1 MLKTFRSSLMGSVF
15 YSPPFICSMAPD
27 DPPGGEGGEGGE
39 GGGGGRQPETFSREY
54 VIELRNENKGLRLRA
69 QKAENERN
77 LAVEKSAAEIK
88 AANEKVAAAEKAATD
103 AIAAAKTEAEKASTE
118 AIAAAK
124 KETDD
129 RVIRTELRVEA
140 TKAGMHDLDGLKLVD
155 ASALKIKDDGTVEG
169 VADLMTKLK
178 TDKPYLFGTSR
189 GTTNTDNKPPPK
201 PGQPKNAKDL
211 SPEEYAAA
219 LKQIDGGH
227 LPA

>member
-1 MLKTFRSSLMGSVF
+1 M
-15 YSPPFICSMAPD
+15 SPA
-27 DPPGGEGGEGGE
+27 
-39 GGGGGRQPETFSREY
+39 
-54 VIELRNENKGLRLRA
+54 K
-69 QKAENERN
+69 
-77 LAVEKSAAEIK
+77 K
-88 AANEKVAAAEKAATD
+88 AAPK
-103 AIAAAKTEAEKASTE
+103 AAAKTEAEKTSTE

-140 TKAGMHDLDGLKLVD
+140 TKAGMHDLDALKLVD

-169 VADLMTKLK
+169 VAELMTKLK
-178 TDKPYLFGTSR
+178 ADKAYLFGTSP
-189 GTTNTDNKPPPK
+189 GTTNTQQRPPVK

-211 SPEEYAAA
+211 SEAEYAAA

>member
-1 MLKTFRSSLMGSVF
+1 MFKTFRSSLMGSVF
-15 YSPPFICSMAPD
+15 YSPPNICFDDP
-27 DPPGGEGGEGGE
+27 DPPGGDPP
-39 GGGGGRQPETFSREY
+39 GGGGGGKTFSLEY
-54 VIELRNENKGLRLRA
+54 VQELRAEAKGLRLQLANAIRA
-69 QKAENERN
+69 KEDAETKAT
-77 LAVEKSAAEIK
+77 AAAKE
-88 AANEKVAAAEKAATD
+88 AADKVTAAEKAATD
-103 AIAAAKTEAEKASTE
+103 AIAIAKTEAEKASTD

-189 GTTNTDNKPPPK
+189 GTTNTDIKPPPK

-211 SPEEYAAA
+211 TDAEYAAA
-219 LKQIDGGH
+219 LKTIDGGH